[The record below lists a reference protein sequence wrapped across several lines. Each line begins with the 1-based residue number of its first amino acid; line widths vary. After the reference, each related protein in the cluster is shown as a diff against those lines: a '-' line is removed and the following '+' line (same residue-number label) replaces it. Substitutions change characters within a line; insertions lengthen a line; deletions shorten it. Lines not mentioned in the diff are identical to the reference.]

1 MESEPTMKRVSRAML
16 WCLSA
21 VCLGLA
27 GCSSSGKLEVA
38 FVSNNAADFWKIAEA
53 GCRKA
58 EADLGIK
65 VNVRMP
71 PNGTAAEQKEYIDT
85 LLSQGVKGIAISV
98 IDPKNQSDF
107 LAKVAKRTNLITQDN
122 DAPASGRLCYIGT
135 DNYQAGLATGELV
148 KEALPDGGVIGIF
161 VGQIEPLNA
170 QQRRNGVLDA
180 LAGERVAEARGGAPG
195 QYGKYRLVNVYV
207 DGVNE
212 KIAKEKAQDF
222 LSETQKE
229 PKVCMVGLWAYNPPA
244 MLSAYEKYTGENK
257 PGIRLVG
264 FDEHADTLRGSP
276 KEPSSAPSSKTRS
289 SSGTN
294 RPVCW
299 RPWPGA
305 TAQSCP
311 PMVCCMCP
319 IASSPR
325 LAAQVGSRW
334 TSSRLNWPACW
345 AKHRKPPRPPIGD

>member
-21 VCLGLA
+21 ICLGLA

-264 FDEHADTLRGSP
+264 FDEHADTLRGIAEGTIVGTVVQDP
-276 KEPSSAPSSKTRS
+276 FKFGYESAR
-289 SSGTN
+289 
-294 RPVCW
+294 V
-299 RPWPGA
+299 
-305 TAQSCP
+305 
-311 PMVCCMCP
+311 
-319 IASSPR
+319 
-325 LAAQVGSRW
+325 LAAVARGDRSVLPADGLLHVPHRVVTKAGGPGRIAVDQFQAELA
-334 TSSRLNWPACW
+334 RLLGKAP
-345 AKHRKPPRPPIGD
+345 